1 MWNLEKLG
9 DEIMALCIT
18 CGNNSDLFF
27 GDMGCHDHNQTIMQD
42 GVKQSRARVC
52 MSESKKVVR

>member
-1 MWNLEKLG
+1 MT
-9 DEIMALCIT
+9 LCIL
-18 CGNNSDLFF
+18 CSNNSDCSF
-27 GDMGCHDHNQTIMQD
+27 GDMGCNAHEITKIED